1 MRAVPDSIAD
11 RLEPAATVF
20 ASRGFD
26 QTRLEDLAEVTGVPR
41 ATLYYYFSGKEEIL
55 AWLIRRTLAAITEA
69 VGGAAAGDGKASER
83 LEAIMTAM
91 LRTMSAHPDTCT
103 LLVSESGRIMRMPE
117 LGAAIEQGFHQ
128 PVQRV
133 LAEGHRDG
141 SLRALESTETASSV
155 IWGAVFA
162 AGVHYKVAG
171 QKIDPDQVGPE
182 VVELLLGGLTPD
194 GTRS

>member
-1 MRAVPDSIAD
+1 MRAVPDSIAE

-41 ATLYYYFSGKEEIL
+41 ATLYYYFAGKEEIL

-69 VGGAAAGDGKASER
+69 VGAAAAGEGRASER

-103 LLVSESGRIMRMPE
+103 LLTSESGRIMRMPE
-117 LGAAIEQGFHQ
+117 LGAAIQHGFHL

-133 LAEGHRDG
+133 LSEGQSDG
-141 SLRALESTETASSV
+141 SLRPRESTETTSSV

-162 AGVHYKVAG
+162 AGIHYQVVS
-171 QKIDPDQVGPE
+171 QKIDPEVVGPQ

-194 GTRS
+194 GSRS

>member
-1 MRAVPDSIAD
+1 
-11 RLEPAATVF
+11 
-20 ASRGFD
+20 
-26 QTRLEDLAEVTGVPR
+26 
-41 ATLYYYFSGKEEIL
+41 
-55 AWLIRRTLAAITEA
+55 
-69 VGGAAAGDGKASER
+69 
-83 LEAIMTAM
+83 
-91 LRTMSAHPDTCT
+91 
-103 LLVSESGRIMRMPE
+103 MRMPE
-117 LGAAIEQGFHQ
+117 LGAAIEHGFHQ

-162 AGVHYKVAG
+162 AGVHYQVAG